1 MKISNEFKV
10 GILVIV
16 GLTLL
21 ILGFNFLKGKDVFNR
36 QTKLYAV
43 FSDLGSLQ
51 KSNPVKINGLE
62 VGTVYDFKEI
72 DKDLSGIIITINM
85 KRNVNIPKNSI
96 ATIESELLG
105 TGYIDIAKGD
115 ATSFLK
121 SGDTLHTDKQA
132 SLLSSVTA
140 QVNPTLTK
148 VRESLDSLKMVM
160 SSVNKLFDPNTKGNI
175 QAIIANL
182 MVSSGYLQDLLN
194 TQTGALA
201 QTMNNLS
208 SVTGNLKENN
218 SRIDSVMSNTVT
230 ATQKIASLD
239 LEGTLNKLKST
250 LDQLNSSISK
260 LDSKEGSLGLLLN
273 DKKLYQ
279 NLNNTMVSLET
290 LLDDVRTHPKRYV
303 NVSVFG
309 KKDKTGPLSSPT
321 PKDSVIIEKN

>member
-21 ILGFNFLKGKDVFNR
+21 IIGFNFLKGKDVFNR

-62 VGTVYDFKEI
+62 VGTVYDFKEM
-72 DKDLSGIIITINM
+72 DKNLSGIIITINM
-85 KRNVNIPKNSI
+85 NRDVNIPTNSV

-105 TGYIDIAKGD
+105 TGLISITKGD
-115 ATSFLK
+115 ATTYLK

-140 QVNPTLTK
+140 QVTPTLTK
-148 VRESLDSLKMVM
+148 VRESLDSVKMVM
-160 SSVNKLFDPNTKGNI
+160 SSVNKIFDPNTKGNI

-182 MVSSGYLQDLLN
+182 MVTTAYLQDLLN

-201 QTMNNLS
+201 QSLNNLNS
-208 SVTGNLKENN
+208 FTGNMKKNN
-218 SRIDSVMSNTVT
+218 QQIDSIMINTAN
-230 ATQKIASLD
+230 ATRKFAELD
-239 LEGTLNKLKST
+239 LEGTLSSLQST
-250 LDQLNSSISK
+250 LDQLKGSMAK

-273 DKKLYQ
+273 DKQLYV
-279 NLNNTMVSLET
+279 NLNNTLVSLET

-309 KKDKTGPLSSPT
+309 KKDKSGPLSSPT